1 MNGARRVRVRTGY
14 IDLVKTRTC
23 TLPYV
28 MLAIKNNTKILLG
41 AGKDA
46 DPQVKAPKTKCA

>member
-1 MNGARRVRVRTGY
+1 
-14 IDLVKTRTC
+14 
-23 TLPYV
+23 